1 MEETKKPTQTN
12 YETWNI
18 YKKMLHIENELEK
31 VKKSLDIKLPNGTY
45 KAVGEVDVLDAVK
58 PLEFKYGVKSLPINR
73 EIVETKEIV
82 NKSGTINQFVR
93 FKVYFQFIN
102 VDNPTD
108 TITVISFGDGLDSGD
123 KAPGK
128 GQTYADKYALLK
140 SYKIATGEDPDVDGS
155 KEYVKTPRKNTD
167 EVIKQAM
174 ENNTIEKAPEAK
186 MTPKQIA
193 IITMYSKHFGDQA
206 GKIALDYMKAH
217 NVAKSKDLTET
228 QSIELIRDLSELDNG
243 DIVIKYES
251 EKK

>member
-140 SYKIATGEDPDVDGS
+140 SYKIATGDDPDADGS
-155 KEYVKTPRKNTD
+155 KEYVKAPRKNSD
-167 EVIKQAM
+167 EVTKQAM
-174 ENNTIEKAPEAK
+174 ENKTIEQEKP
-186 MTPKQIA
+186 
-193 IITMYSKHFGDQA
+193 ITEYQTGILKTYYKDFGDQA
-206 GKIALDYMKAH
+206 ALAAGKKIKEFGLRKANQLSEIQALD
-217 NVAKSKDLTET
+217 VIREL
-228 QSIELIRDLSELDNG
+228 SILDNG
-243 DIVIKYES
+243 EIIKRET
-251 EKK
+251 K